1 MYPIPV
7 PVPSH
12 NNYLS
17 ITNYKLL
24 FPMLRRWPLLIY
36 AASWT
41 TLLTLTVAVV
51 SFSPEVAF
59 VSAISTSSSFSRAC
73 HTDDAIRVPL
83 DMPGQIICL
92 PANRFTKS
100 NIDLIVPPVFAALVV
115 AGSAFLVRA
124 AALWEY
130 DAHFNLDG

>member
-7 PVPSH
+7 PSH
-12 NNYLS
+12 NDYLS
-17 ITNYKLL
+17 ITNKLL

-51 SFSPEVAF
+51 SFSPEMAF
-59 VSAISTSSSFSRAC
+59 VSAISRAC
-73 HTDDAIRVPL
+73 QTHDAIRVPL

-130 DAHFNLDG
+130 DAHFNSDA